1 MIKIVLLE
9 FEDTLITS
17 ASDLYPGVMG
27 AFSTLQKFETDDQ
40 RKLLLYLF
48 SLTPE
53 MWRGTSDSSLDG
65 LRARLDA
72 LGMSSFFDPI
82 GEHVVVVGED
92 DVTQRGV
99 LDAVLSHSS
108 FHASLDE
115 IVLVSGSQSVSHAI
129 EQNKLRSFRFS
140 QSKRDGSNQ
149 FSDWAELPLLLANLF
164 DSARQKNLEIALRSY
179 LSSRQNLSLA
189 SLRPSGKPD
198 IWEGQVNTWHSV
210 SSRGFSEL
218 SDVNV
223 KIPGHVTIELDS
235 TGRIEKLQQT
245 EPSVQDKEEA
255 QSFVESLAQH
265 HQIATESNPE
275 LERATHAIETDAEGK
290 RYLVRKRFSAV

>member
-1 MIKIVLLE
+1 ANKECYDPGCILFSTSSSGPEPLAFPLGRLGLFLCSFRMSPKPYTGQVGLLDMRLFGSAIREAMIKIVLLE

-17 ASDLYPGVMG
+17 ASVLYPGVMG

-53 MWRGTSDSSLDG
+53 MWRGTSDRSLDG

-198 IWEGQVNTWHSV
+198 
-210 SSRGFSEL
+210 
-218 SDVNV
+218 
-223 KIPGHVTIELDS
+223 
-235 TGRIEKLQQT
+235 
-245 EPSVQDKEEA
+245 
-255 QSFVESLAQH
+255 
-265 HQIATESNPE
+265 
-275 LERATHAIETDAEGK
+275 
-290 RYLVRKRFSAV
+290 